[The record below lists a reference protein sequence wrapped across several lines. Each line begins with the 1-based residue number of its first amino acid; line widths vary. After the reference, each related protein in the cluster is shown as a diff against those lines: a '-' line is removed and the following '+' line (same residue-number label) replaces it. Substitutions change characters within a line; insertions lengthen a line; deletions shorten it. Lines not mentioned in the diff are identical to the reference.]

1 MWRNLHKGMITTMNN
16 NEVTANSK
24 MEPADSTS
32 KPVTVEKLD
41 IKSMRDYL
49 PMYLDAILSGAREP
63 AISTG
68 FAGLDIA
75 LGGGLYPGLYI
86 MGAISSLGKT
96 TLACQIADQ
105 IAAAGQPV
113 LIFSLEMARKEIF
126 VKSISRL
133 SAICKMIGESEDTLT
148 ARDLL
153 SVSTIS
159 ADTHALIKSLF
170 EAYGRISNNI
180 YVHEGVG
187 DINVKTIRAI
197 VEAFAKKH
205 QKTPVAI
212 IDYIQILAPY
222 QSKTVTDKQNMDKS
236 VLELKRRARDLN
248 AVIIGVSSLNRMSYN
263 DAITMSAFKESGA
276 IEYSADVLIG
286 LQLAGVGGD
295 KFNVEQAKQENP
307 RKIEVKVL
315 KNRNGPVV
323 PSYLMYYYPADNLF
337 VDVLEKPNALLL
349 AQLFDPLQQ
358 QELPF

>member
-1 MWRNLHKGMITTMNN
+1 MKN
-16 NEVTANSK
+16 NEVTAHSK
-24 MEPADSTS
+24 METADSTS
-32 KPVTVEKLD
+32 KPTTMEKLD
-41 IKSMRDYL
+41 IKSMTDYL
-49 PMYLDAILSGAREP
+49 PLYLDAILSGAREP

-68 FAGLDIA
+68 FPGLDEA
-75 LGGGLYPGLYI
+75 LGGGLYPGLYM

-105 IAAAGQPV
+105 IATAGQPV

-126 VKSISRL
+126 AKSISRL
-133 SAICKMIGESEDTLT
+133 SVVCKMIGESKATLT

-153 SVSTIS
+153 SAS
-159 ADTHALIKSLF
+159 AASAETHALVKALF
-170 EAYGRISNNI
+170 DVYSRIGSNI

-187 DINVKTIRAI
+187 DINVKTIRTM
-197 VEAFAKKH
+197 VETFAKTH
-205 QKTPVAI
+205 QKTPVVI

-222 QSKTVTDKQNMDKS
+222 ENRITTDKQNIDKS
-236 VLELKRRARDLN
+236 VLELKRLSRDLD
-248 AVIIGVSSLNRMSYN
+248 AIVIGISSLNRMSYN

-295 KFNVEQAKQENP
+295 KFDAEQAKRENP

-337 VDVLEKPNALLL
+337 VETFTKSDTIPL
-349 AQLFDPLQQ
+349 AQLFDSPQQ
-358 QELPF
+358 QELPFPD

>member
-1 MWRNLHKGMITTMNN
+1 MWRNLHKGMITAMNN

-24 MEPADSTS
+24 METADSTS
-32 KPVTVEKLD
+32 MPVTVEKLD
-41 IKSMRDYL
+41 IKSMTDYL

-75 LGGGLYPGLYI
+75 LGGGFYPGLYI

-96 TLACQIADQ
+96 TLACQMADQ

-126 VKSISRL
+126 AKSLSRL
-133 SAICKMIGESEDTLT
+133 SAVSKMIGESEDTLT

-153 SVSTIS
+153 SVSIIS
-159 ADTHALIKSLF
+159 ADTHALIKSFF
-170 EAYGRISNNI
+170 EAYSCISNNI

-187 DINVKTIRAI
+187 DINVKTIRAM

-205 QKTPVAI
+205 QKTPVVI

-236 VLELKRRARDLN
+236 VLELKRLARDLN

-337 VDVLEKPNALLL
+337 VDVLEKPNALPL